1 VSEAASPIFKTFGS
15 QNKNDFELQGNALRL
30 RPGTTTLTSRSAY
43 LISVKVW
50 GRNATIGGVELAP
63 KFMVHFKKG
72 VKIKV
77 ESDSVVD
84 VFYVVE
90 KPKKNTKK

>member
-1 VSEAASPIFKTFGS
+1 MR
-15 QNKNDFELQGNALRL
+15 GNALRL
-30 RPGTTTLTSRSAY
+30 RPGITTLTSRSAH

-63 KFMVHFKKG
+63 KYTAHFKKG
-72 VKIKV
+72 VNIKV
-77 ESDSVVD
+77 ENESVVD

-90 KPKKNTKK
+90 KPKKHATK

>member
-1 VSEAASPIFKTFGS
+1 MIWYDLAYRIDKDWL
-15 QNKNDFELQGNALRL
+15 DFCL
-30 RPGTTTLTSRSAY
+30 PWH

-63 KFMVHFKKG
+63 KYTAHFKKG
-72 VKIKV
+72 VNIKV
-77 ESDSVVD
+77 ENESVVD

-90 KPKKNTKK
+90 KPKKHATK